1 LQGYI
6 PRKLEIPEK
15 KAISKDFSMGVD
27 ITSTPAGNED
37 RPFANPGV
45 LQGYFSPC
53 LQVPGSGLNPGWI
66 EKG

>member
-1 LQGYI
+1 
-6 PRKLEIPEK
+6 LEIPEK
-15 KAISKDFSMGVD
+15 EGISKDFSTGVD
-27 ITSTPAGNED
+27 IASTPAGNEE

-53 LQVPGSGLNPGWI
+53 LQVPGSGLNPGRI